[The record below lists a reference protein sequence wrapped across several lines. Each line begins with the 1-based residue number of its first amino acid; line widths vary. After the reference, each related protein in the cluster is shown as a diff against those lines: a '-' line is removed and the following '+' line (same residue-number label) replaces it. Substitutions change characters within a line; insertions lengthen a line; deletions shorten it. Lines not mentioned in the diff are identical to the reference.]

1 MAWNRWKTRYWTR
14 KKKILVLGDS
24 HAEIFD
30 NILFSDL
37 FSKYTVTNCFV
48 PGATVSGLSNPNS
61 RTQAL
66 PIFEAEY
73 RKTRPD
79 YTIFLLGEVDTGFVL
94 WYQADKYNMSVRFLL
109 GKMLENYKKLVIS
122 TLGAD
127 NTIIISAPLPTIK
140 DGQFW
145 GAVANAR
152 KEVNVSQKERTDLTL
167 EFNRL
172 MSEWAFN
179 HEINFINLDGASLG
193 DNSLVSETLINSDH
207 CDHHYEKD
215 AYARLIHKHLGEHFR
230 KKQD

>member
-1 MAWNRWKTRYWTR
+1 MAWNRWKARYWTR
-14 KKKILVLGDS
+14 KKKILILGDS
-24 HAEIFD
+24 HAEIFN

-94 WYQADKYNMSVRFLL
+94 WYQADKYNMSVRSLL
-109 GKMLENYKKLVIS
+109 GKMLENYKKLVKS
-122 TLGAD
+122 ALGAEK
-127 NTIIISAPLPTIK
+127 TIIISAPLPTIK

-145 GAVANAR
+145 GSVANAR
-152 KEVNVSQKERTDLTL
+152 KDVNSSQRERTDLTL
-167 EFNRL
+167 EFNKL
-172 MSEWAFN
+172 MSDWASD
-179 HEINFINLDGASLG
+179 HEISFMNLDGVSLG
-193 DNSLVSETLINSDH
+193 DYGLVCETLLNSDH
-207 CDHHYEKD
+207 CDHHYDND
-215 AYARLIHKHLGEHFR
+215 AYALLIHKYLDHYLR
-230 KKQD
+230 AR